1 MTFVDKD
8 LKILSKPSVTPSL
21 RAIKEDRLAVNV
33 KDTVSISIW
42 TTLWLTG
49 RKSLCWSYIQVEIAY

>member
-33 KDTVSISIW
+33 KDTEFQFQYE
-42 TTLWLTG
+42 LWLTG